1 MLDSGRTHITMKVQ
15 VGAQLW
21 MQMDMMAFSI
31 SEVISFV
38 LEMHHSLRVYISY
51 P

>member
-1 MLDSGRTHITMKVQ
+1 MLDSGGTHIIIKVQ
-15 VGAQLW
+15 VGTQLW
-21 MQMDMMAFSI
+21 TLMDTVAFSI

-38 LEMHHSLRVYISY
+38 LEMHHSLRVYIFY